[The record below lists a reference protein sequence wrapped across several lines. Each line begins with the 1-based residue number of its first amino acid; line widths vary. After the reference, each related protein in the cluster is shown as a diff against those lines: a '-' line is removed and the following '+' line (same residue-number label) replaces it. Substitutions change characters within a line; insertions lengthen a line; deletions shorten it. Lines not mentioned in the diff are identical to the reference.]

1 MMLAS
6 GRAFSG
12 DPPPRWRAVTL
23 LHGWRCGV
31 IFKTRIPGQSAP
43 EPGSTM
49 TRAGRLLFLFL
60 LVLLCPALAQA
71 EEAQTHAIA
80 PQSEIDTEHI
90 FGFSE
95 GSDIGAKGEREIENV
110 TIGSFGKIGSYNNV
124 DIEASFRYGVADH
137 LRLSI
142 GTLTDYYNIHN
153 VPGLTDRSSANF
165 SGLIAELRWNIVD
178 RLTGP
183 FGMSL
188 SINPQWRQ
196 FEPTSGAKSEN
207 YSIPVTL
214 LVDKEVIP
222 NKFFVD
228 LNLIYGPSF
237 LRIYGGSEHDDTFTV
252 ITAGTYAIAPNIFLA
267 AEIRHE
273 NFAQNGSLDA
283 HALFIG
289 SSLFYRFSQN
299 LTAKIAWAAQIPDI
313 GATALDLGTYERH
326 QFELQFAYNF

>member
-1 MMLAS
+1 
-6 GRAFSG
+6 
-12 DPPPRWRAVTL
+12 
-23 LHGWRCGV
+23 
-31 IFKTRIPGQSAP
+31 
-43 EPGSTM
+43 M
-49 TRAGRLLFLFL
+49 TCAARLLFLFL
-60 LVLLCPALAQA
+60 LGLLCPVLAQA
-71 EEAQTHAIA
+71 EEAQTNANA
-80 PQSEIDTEHI
+80 SQSKIDTEHI

-95 GSDIGAKGEREIENV
+95 GSDIGAKGEREIESI

-124 DIEASFRYGVADH
+124 DNETSFRYGVAEH

-153 VPGLTDRSSANF
+153 VPGLSDRSSANF

-196 FEPTSGAKSEN
+196 FDPTSGAKSGN

-222 NKFFVD
+222 NTFFVD

-237 LRIYGGSEHDDTFTV
+237 LRVNSGSEHDDSFTV
-252 ITAGTYAIAPNIFLA
+252 ITAASYAIAPNIFLA

-289 SSLFYRFSQN
+289 PSLYYRFSQN
-299 LTAKIAWAAQIPDI
+299 LTAKVAWAAQIPDI
-313 GATALDLGTYERH
+313 TAMTLDLRTYERN